1 MLFLMEAKQM
11 TIKDWLYLAITI
23 CFYGVTYVA
32 YIYTKS
38 KAKINK
44 ATTLGK
50 IQDIMGKKAEC
61 AVHLAEDAGLDS
73 NDDKHQFAKD
83 LLIQWSHTLGL
94 NLTSQE
100 LDGLIKVAVSAMH
113 LAWAESDA
121 ESDDNNEISEDV
133 PAKDVIKP
141 ETAERTVSTTETE
154 GDKNA

>member
-1 MLFLMEAKQM
+1 M

-83 LLIQWSHTLGL
+83 LLIQWLHAMGIT
-94 NLTSQE
+94 NFTSQE
-100 LDGLIKVAVSAMH
+100 LDGLIKVAVQAMH
-113 LAWAESDA
+113 LAWAESDTDPDT
-121 ESDDNNEISEDV
+121 SDEVKTDV
-133 PAKDVIKP
+133 PSGDVVKP
-141 ETAERTVSTTETE
+141 QPITELTGASQV

>member
-1 MLFLMEAKQM
+1 M

-83 LLIQWSHTLGL
+83 LLVQWSHTIGL

-100 LDGLIKVAVSAMH
+100 LDGLIKVAVAAMH
-113 LAWAESDA
+113 LAWAESDTDPDT
-121 ESDDNNEISEDV
+121 SDEVKTDV
-133 PAKDVIKP
+133 PAGDVVKP
-141 ETAERTVSTTETE
+141 QPITEPTAASQV